1 MLNMQSKKKKKNNC
15 YVVNNWFSPSM
26 KEIIRYKKESFCK
39 LIPDAIC
46 FYAET
51 GAIYGASKIKHIVN
65 LN

>member
-1 MLNMQSKKKKKNNC
+1 MAKTNLIRTNL
-15 YVVNNWFSPSM
+15 FSYL
-26 KEIIRYKKESFCK
+26 EIIRYKKETFCK

-51 GAIYGASKIKHIVN
+51 GAIYGASKIKHIVD